1 MLHTP
6 SNTISDVRVQSF
18 NIAYEY
24 PVVFTRDALNSGNR
38 ALIDVLSR
46 RESGK
51 VHRCGIFVDEGVLS
65 AMPDLADRI
74 ADYASF
80 HAKHLQIIGEPVA
93 VPGGE
98 RCKNDPDTIPRL
110 LAKFS
115 ELAIDRH
122 SFVVAI
128 GGGAVLDAVGFAAAI
143 FHRGVRH
150 IRFPTTVLAQDDS
163 GVGVK
168 NAVNSLGLK
177 NLVGT
182 FAPPWAII
190 NDSAFIDHLPA
201 RQKRAGMAEA
211 IKVAPIRDVNFFR
224 WIESNTAALPSFS

>member
-1 MLHTP
+1 MLDTP
-6 SNTISDVRVQSF
+6 SNTVSDVRLQSF
-18 NIAYEY
+18 SIAYEY
-24 PVVFTRDALNSGNR
+24 PVVFTRDAFSPANR
-38 ALIDVLSR
+38 CLIDTLAR
-46 RESGK
+46 REAGK
-51 VHRCGIFVDEGVLS
+51 LHRCAVFADAGVLS
-65 AMPDLADRI
+65 AMPELEEQI
-74 ADYASF
+74 SDYASF
-80 HAKHLQIIGEPVA
+80 HASRFKMAGPLIV

-98 RCKNDPDTIPRL
+98 NCKNDSATIPRL

-122 SFVVAI
+122 SFAIAI
-128 GGGAVLDAVGFAAAI
+128 GGGAVLDAVGYAAAI

-168 NAVNSLGLK
+168 NAVNFLDLK

-190 NDSAFIDHLPA
+190 NDTAFIDHLPP
-201 RQKRAGMAEA
+201 REKRAGMAEA
-211 IKVAPIRDVNFFR
+211 VK
-224 WIESNTAALPSFS
+224 